1 VFGETYFAG
10 GILLTIVGWMWL
22 GLIESTLFRA
32 VTRSFLIAACIT
44 PSVIIGEG
52 IAVVPAIVLLLS
64 PHYHKIGLI
73 PNLVSWVVS
82 FLVIVSFPVLR
93 TSKTEKPVQL
103 AAELFNPPYFK
114 LLLYGIIVFLLIAGN
129 FNLLYN
135 WYISVVVVFGGLFIH
150 YFLCLFAARFTEK
163 KSWLLALP
171 FPIPM
176 ILVGGHYP
184 SLGWFLAGVAG
195 VMMGTDKRKMAL
207 LMGALT
213 STVMFL
219 SSVHSTISAIKYGHM
234 PHVKISGGI
243 LGNGILAG
251 IFFIG
256 AILFLVFQWKY
267 KRQVGNRGG
276 RP

>member
-10 GILLTIVGWMWL
+10 GILLTIVGWIWL
-22 GLIESTLFRA
+22 GLIESTLLRA
-32 VTRSFLIAACIT
+32 ATRSFLIAACVT
-44 PSVIIGEG
+44 PSVIVGEG
-52 IAVVPAIVLLLS
+52 IGVVPAIFLLLS
-64 PHYHKIGLI
+64 PHYPKIGWIL
-73 PNLVSWVVS
+73 NLVSWIVS
-82 FLVIVSFPVLR
+82 FLVIVSFPGLR
-93 TSKTEKPVQL
+93 ICKTEKPVRL
-103 AAELFNPPYFK
+103 AAELLNPPYFK
-114 LLLYGIIVFLLIAGN
+114 LLLYGIIVFLLMAGN
-129 FNLLYN
+129 LDLLQN

-150 YFLCLFAARFTEK
+150 YFLCLFVVRFTGK

-176 ILVGGHYP
+176 ILVGGYYP

-195 VMMGTDKRKMAL
+195 VMMGTDKKKMAL

-234 PHVKISGGI
+234 PHVKISGAI

-251 IFFIG
+251 IFFIS

-267 KRQVGNRGG
+267 KRQ
-276 RP
+276 

>member
-1 VFGETYFAG
+1 VFGETFFAG
-10 GILLTIVGWMWL
+10 GILLTIVGWIWL
-22 GLIESTLFRA
+22 GLIESTLLRA
-32 VTRSFLIAACIT
+32 VTRSFLIAACVT

-52 IAVVPAIVLLLS
+52 IAVVPAIFLLLS
-64 PHYHKIGLI
+64 PHYPKIGWIL
-73 PNLVSWVVS
+73 NLVSWIVS
-82 FLVIVSFPVLR
+82 FLVIVSFPGLR

-103 AAELFNPPYFK
+103 VAELLNPPYFK
-114 LLLYGIIVFLLIAGN
+114 LLLYGIVVFLLITDN
-129 FNLLYN
+129 RDLLYN
-135 WYISVVVVFGGLFIH
+135 WYISIVIVFGGLFIH

-171 FPIPM
+171 FPISM
-176 ILVGGHYP
+176 VLVGGHYP

-195 VMMGTDKRKMAL
+195 VMMGTDKKNMAL

-213 STVMFL
+213 STVLFL
-219 SSVHSTISAIKYGHM
+219 SSAHSTMSAIKYGHL

-256 AILFLVFQWKY
+256 AILCLVFQWKY
-267 KRQVGNRGG
+267 KRQ
-276 RP
+276 